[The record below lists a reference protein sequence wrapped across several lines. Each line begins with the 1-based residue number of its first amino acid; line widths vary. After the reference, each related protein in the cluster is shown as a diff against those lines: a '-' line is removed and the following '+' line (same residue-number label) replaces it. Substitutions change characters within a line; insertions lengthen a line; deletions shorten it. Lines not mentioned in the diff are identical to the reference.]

1 MYWRVRAT
9 TDLKQSIMREPPP
22 STTAFAQERVYHG
35 LPPRRSACDVGAA
48 DIRCGINV
56 GPGKTVLDGTS
67 LESRTVATLARQASA
82 QIRLSEQCRA
92 TVRSGRERLDD
103 RVRDGDAIY
112 GATTG
117 VGGFAGW
124 LLSPG
129 QAAGLQRNLI
139 AAVASNMGPYLPD
152 DAVRAA
158 MLARINVL
166 ARGHSAIRL
175 EVVDHLKL
183 KCSIAGLYRAYHLL
197 DRWAHRGI

>member
-1 MYWRVRAT
+1 MT
-9 TDLKQSIMREPPP
+9 TTFVHD
-22 STTAFAQERVYHG
+22 RVYRG
-35 LPPRRSACDVGAA
+35 LPPRGSARDVAAA
-48 DIRCGINV
+48 DICCGINV
-56 GPGKTVLDGTS
+56 RAGKTVLDGTS
-67 LESRTVATLARQASA
+67 LESRTVAALARQASA

-92 TVRSGRERLDD
+92 MVRSSRDRLDD

-175 EVVDHLKL
+175 EVVDHLVEMFNR
-183 KCSIAGLYRAYHLL
+183 GAYHRS
-197 DRWAHRGI
+197 DHWAHRGI

>member
-1 MYWRVRAT
+1 
-9 TDLKQSIMREPPP
+9 P
-22 STTAFAQERVYHG
+22 SFCQERASHV

-48 DIRCGINV
+48 DICCGINV
-56 GPGKTVLDGTS
+56 RAGKTVLDGTS

-152 DAVRAA
+152 DAVRDA
-158 MLARINVL
+158 MMAR
-166 ARGHSAIRL
+166 
-175 EVVDHLKL
+175 
-183 KCSIAGLYRAYHLL
+183 
-197 DRWAHRGI
+197 